1 VNLSAGTA
9 FVRVHHRRFA
19 GDEFSVPR
27 RLPFGPPVVPTL
39 YAADDDA
46 TAIAEA
52 LFHDVPPGGDL
63 PRAALDA
70 RVLTRLRAS
79 RPLQLIELDDRALID
94 TPAADYA
101 RTAEAAERLHADTPG
116 ADGIA
121 WSSRRFPAGLAFVLF
136 GDRISDLIVVERA
149 VALDRGDGLR
159 LVEETA
165 MRANVGLLL

>member
-1 VNLSAGTA
+1 MIVPSGTE

-39 YAADDDA
+39 YAARDDA

-52 LFHDVPPGGDL
+52 LFHDVPPRGNL
-63 PRAALDA
+63 PRAALEG
-70 RVLTRLRAS
+70 RLLTRLRAA
-79 RPLQLIELDDRALID
+79 RDLQLIELADRSLID

-101 RTAEAAERLHADTPG
+101 RTAKAAERLHAGTPD
-116 ADGIA
+116 ADGIT
-121 WSSRRFPAGLAFVLF
+121 WTSRRFPTGQAFVLF
-136 GDRISDLIVVERA
+136 GDRIEDLIVIGRPL
-149 VALDRGDGLR
+149 ALDSGDGLR

-165 MRANVGLLL
+165 MRADVGLLL